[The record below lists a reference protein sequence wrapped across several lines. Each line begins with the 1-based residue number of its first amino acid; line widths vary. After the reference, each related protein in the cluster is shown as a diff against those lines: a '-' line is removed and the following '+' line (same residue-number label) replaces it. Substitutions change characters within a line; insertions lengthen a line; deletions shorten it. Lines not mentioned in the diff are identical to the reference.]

1 MNNTGPS
8 RWFYGLAVVIALAGS
23 AVFIVFLLGSLGGLT
38 KGLKQVVVPGNYEM
52 MFEKT
57 GTYLVY
63 YEYESVGNGRVFST
77 GKIVSDLKC
86 AVNHRESGR
95 TILTGPASVSST
107 YTMGSRAGTAIL
119 QFRIDEP
126 GLYDFSAW
134 YDNGGQDIVL
144 AVGQDFTI
152 GLFMSIFGGIAILF
166 GSWIIACIIFIF
178 TLVKR
183 KKAGR
188 SMPAGGS

>member
-8 RWFYGLAVVIALAGS
+8 RWFYGLAVIIALAGS

-38 KGLKQVVVPGNYEM
+38 KGLQQIVVPGNYEM
-52 MFEKT
+52 MFDKT

-63 YEYESVGNGRVFST
+63 YEYESVVDGRVFST
-77 GKIVSDLKC
+77 GEIISDMQC
-86 AVNHRESGR
+86 AVNHKESGR
-95 TILTGPASVSST
+95 SVRIGPVSASST
-107 YTMGSRAGTAIL
+107 YTMGSRAGKAIL

-126 GLYDFSAW
+126 GLYEFSAW

-144 AVGQDFTI
+144 AVGQDFTM
-152 GLFMSIFGGIAILF
+152 GLFVSIFGGIAVLF
-166 GSWIIACIIFIF
+166 GSWIIACIIFII
-178 TLVKR
+178 TLVRR

-188 SMPAGGS
+188 VMPAGGS

>member
-23 AVFIVFLLGSLGGLT
+23 AVFIVFLFGSLGGLT
-38 KGLKQVVVPGNYEM
+38 KGLQQVVVPGNYEM

-63 YEYESVGNGRVFST
+63 YEYESVADGRVFST
-77 GKIVSDLKC
+77 GEILSDIQC
-86 AVNHRESGR
+86 AVTHKKSGR
-95 TILTGPASVSST
+95 TVRMGPASTSST
-107 YTMGSRAGTAIL
+107 YTMGSRAGKAIL
-119 QFRIDEP
+119 QFGIDEP
-126 GLYDFSAW
+126 GLYEFSAW
-134 YDNGGQDIVL
+134 YDTGGQDIVL
-144 AVGQDFTI
+144 AVGQDFTM
-152 GLFMSIFGGIAILF
+152 GLFVSIFGGIAVLF
-166 GSWIIACIIFIF
+166 GSCIIACIIFIV

-188 SMPAGGS
+188 VVPAGGS